1 MPERELSME
10 EKGYWRIPGE
20 DVYIHPSLLSE
31 DKPCPFGGNM
41 LLENYDLVDAL
52 VNGLM
57 TPDGVVTPAGE
68 KYLKDEK
75 NSKLKVGSRK
85 SAPVLGHS
93 FSTPKPNKKGV
104 TEGGSVPESVEPDSP
119 IIVRGNRVTNL
130 NMKRLMKKIEEKELM
145 DKVMET
151 PEENFGYD
159 TSLDE
164 DVLEP
169 NVVKVLLSKGL
180 ITKNPDF
187 PGGEDVLEYI
197 FTEEGLRIMRGDA
210 DNVSEEPE
218 SKSKKTKG
226 ERNPNWGNVIEDIFL
241 GLEPNFKGYGK
252 FEMKKIDNGS
262 YIVRI
267 ILNSGKKY
275 RCRIDKKF
283 LDKLDSE
290 NKKMFYIR
298 NKLIELLKNREDDM
312 SGNY

>member
-1 MPERELSME
+1 MSERELSME
-10 EKGYWRIPGE
+10 ENGYMIIPGE
-20 DVYIHPSLLSE
+20 NVYIHHSLLSE
-31 DKPCPFGGNM
+31 DAPCPFGGNM

-57 TPDGVVTPAGE
+57 TPDGVVTDKGKRILE
-68 KYLKDEK
+68 NK
-75 NSKLKVGSRK
+75 SKSSLKVGSRR
-85 SAPVLGHS
+85 SATVLGHS
-93 FSTPKPNKKGV
+93 VSTPKPNKKGV

-119 IIVRGNRVTNL
+119 IIVRGNKATFL
-130 NMKRLMKKIEEKELM
+130 NMKKLMDIIKEKDLMEKIEEEQ
-145 DKVMET
+145 DNT
-151 PEENFGYD
+151 FGYD
-159 TSLDE
+159 NSLDE
-164 DVLEP
+164 DKKKPSAVD
-169 NVVKVLLSKGL
+169 VLLSKGL
-180 ITKNPDF
+180 IMENPDF
-187 PGGEDVLEYI
+187 PGGEDVLKYI
-197 FTEEGLRIMRGDA
+197 FTEEGLRILRGDA

-218 SKSKKTKG
+218 RKSKKTKG